1 MLKNLLFSAC
11 LLLSVT
17 LTQAQTA
24 DFVSLNRQAMS
35 AYLDKRYA
43 EAGKLFDQA
52 LKDKKAHPG
61 AGDYYN
67 AACAWALAGNKD
79 QAFRYLDLA
88 TAAGW
93 ENVAH
98 LKQDSDLNALHADK
112 RWQPML
118 TKLETAVAR
127 IQANYDKPLKQ
138 QLDSIYASDQGGRQ
152 QYASI
157 KDKYGEHSPEMQALW
172 KQMAE
177 TDARNLKKITALLDQ
192 RGWPSKA
199 KVGNMGTQ
207 TVFLVIQHSDLPTMQ
222 KYFPMAQQAMERG
235 DLAKSA
241 FALLQDRFLMWQG
254 KPQIYGSQL
263 VSDTKTGKMAFHPI
277 EDEAHVDERR
287 ATMGLG
293 PLTDYAKNFGLD
305 YHPPQP

>member
-1 MLKNLLFSAC
+1 MLKKLLLGGG

-24 DFVSLNRQAMS
+24 TFATLSGKAMS
-35 AYLDKRYA
+35 AYQDKRYA

-52 LKDKKAHPG
+52 FNDKQAHPG

-67 AACAWALAGNKD
+67 AACTWALAGNKD

-98 LKQDSDLNALHADK
+98 LKQDTDLSSLHADR

-118 TKLETAVAR
+118 TKLDAAVAR
-127 IQANYDKPLKQ
+127 IQAGYDKPLKQ

-152 QYASI
+152 QYNSI
-157 KDKYGEHSPEMQALW
+157 REKYGEHSPEMQALW

-177 TDARNLKKITALLDQ
+177 TDARNLKKITALLD
-192 RGWPSKA
+192 RHGWPSKA

-222 KYFPMAQQAMERG
+222 KYFPVARQAMERG

-241 FALLQDRFLMWQG
+241 FALMQDRLLMWQG

-263 VSDTKTGKMAFHPI
+263 SSDAKTGKMAFHPI

-293 PLTDYAKNFGLD
+293 PLADYAKGFGLD
-305 YHPPQP
+305 YQPKK